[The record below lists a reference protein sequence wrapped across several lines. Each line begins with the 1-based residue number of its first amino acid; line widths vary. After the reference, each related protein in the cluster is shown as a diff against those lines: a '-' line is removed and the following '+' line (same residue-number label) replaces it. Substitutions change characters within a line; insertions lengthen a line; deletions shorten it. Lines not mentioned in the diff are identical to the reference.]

1 MFGPTKRVLVNVKNF
16 HPLASCIGSAKVFL
30 SADSLQLPPRWM
42 HAAPLHVSMISTWT
56 QLHKIIMHNCQI
68 RANILFQTYANIIST
83 WNKILWTCACGGC
96 CCIASHALKGS
107 ILFGQDLRRFLLLLS
122 EFLSWVSVIN
132 GFVKAME
139 RLPTKCRYVWTNCSI
154 DAELEYY
161 VSAVLRVYCIFSVH
175 LMHIH
180 LETWRNAV
188 FRQKT
193 QWYWKVQ
200 LTNLGVENERCCSMK
215 GVSPMLMSLCVLAVL
230 ALQTCGTL
238 WNGKPCR
245 NAERIRF

>member
-107 ILFGQDLRRFLLLLS
+107 ILFGQDLRKVSSAAFRVPQLSFSDQWFRQSYGKVAHQMSLCLNQLFNRRRAWVLCFCCSQGLLYIFS
-122 EFLSWVSVIN
+122 ASNAYPFGNMKKRCVSAENSVILK
-132 GFVKAME
+132 G
-139 RLPTKCRYVWTNCSI
+139 PTNQSGGW
-154 DAELEYY
+154 E
-161 VSAVLRVYCIFSVH
+161 
-175 LMHIH
+175 
-180 LETWRNAV
+180 
-188 FRQKT
+188 
-193 QWYWKVQ
+193 WKM
-200 LTNLGVENERCCSMK
+200 LLNERC
-215 GVSPMLMSLCVLAVL
+215 
-230 ALQTCGTL
+230 
-238 WNGKPCR
+238 
-245 NAERIRF
+245 